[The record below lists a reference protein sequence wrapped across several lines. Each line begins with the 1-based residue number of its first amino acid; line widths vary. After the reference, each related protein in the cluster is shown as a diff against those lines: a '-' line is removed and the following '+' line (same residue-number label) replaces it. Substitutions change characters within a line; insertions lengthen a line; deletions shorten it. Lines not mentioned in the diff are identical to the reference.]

1 MDLEYSIDIIEEVL
15 KQRIFD
21 NAYLSY
27 NINYNLISMSLIDK
41 ECYMNFNDYLKEIGL
56 IKKDKID
63 KVEVKKEAE
72 QCLNLL
78 QQRELNLED
87 IY

>member
-41 ECYMNFNDYLKEIGL
+41 EYYMNFNDYLKEIGL
-56 IKKDKID
+56 IEEDKID